1 MGQPVLI
8 ETFRVSGKPTRGS
21 ETSQYPEEKKTK
33 VISPVAASEK
43 EEAQTGSC
51 FGSAGVVGLHNVTT
65 SDSGIIWKD
74 EPKKVRAL

>member
-1 MGQPVLI
+1 MGQPVSI
-8 ETFRVSGKPTRGS
+8 ETFRASGKPTRGS

-43 EEAQTGSC
+43 EAAQTGSC
-51 FGSAGVVGLHNVTT
+51 FGSAGVVGLQEVTT
-65 SDSGIIWKD
+65 NDSGIIWKD